1 MTLEEIRDELLK
13 SKLIG
18 KRNFKNLELELDQ
31 EEEEEAAV
39 ETLIKENQSND
50 SCKEEISQS
59 P

>member
-31 EEEEEAAV
+31 EEEEAAV
-39 ETLIKENQSND
+39 EALIEENQSYD